1 METSGS
7 TWRLMAVSLSL
18 ETKYRDIADGNKL
31 AHFSWAPASRG
42 VGNQVPRYSGWKQ
55 IFPILHY
62 RKDWAVRTQV
72 PRYSGFKT
80 GLLIESDRFIELL
93 SSVVFIANAWNYALR
108 TPNKHKSRTIR
119 RLDPWFSSREDVH
132 LVEFGTDTR
141 NISKML
147 VCHKSRQTAKSHV
160 QQVYWQPKARLAS
173 AISPL
178 HGTAETLSLTA
189 KSATSLFF
197 YKSL

>member
-1 METSGS
+1 M
-7 TWRLMAVSLSL
+7 R
-18 ETKYRDIADGNKL
+18 R
-31 AHFSWAPASRG
+31 
-42 VGNQVPRYSGWKQ
+42 VGNQVPRYSGWKLFCLVSKGPAIDPVGNQ
-55 IFPILHY
+55 VPRYSGWKLELSELCGW
-62 RKDWAVRTQV
+62 RLTVRTQV